1 MTSIPRCLS
10 GACVGRSIQRQYRY
24 KASSF
29 ASISAGIPKA
39 NRSPRYWWLV
49 MRPEDIEVC
58 LKPPARDVDVVIAAD
73 LMTFTKVWLGYVG
86 FANAV
91 ESGKVSLHG
100 SGRAM
105 ATARRL
111 LALPDQ
117 PTLKTFRFQRSRLL
131 ARLPHNVP
139 ARATAP
145 T

>member
-1 MTSIPRCLS
+1 
-10 GACVGRSIQRQYRY
+10 
-24 KASSF
+24 
-29 ASISAGIPKA
+29 
-39 NRSPRYWWLV
+39 

-58 LKPPARDVDVVIAAD
+58 LKPPARDDDVVITAD

-139 ARATAP
+139 ARATAAYARNP
-145 T
+145 QTSNPAEKGHAALECRLRAKNAKNSR